1 MFVRAQLAGDLMDEK
16 VRDKAIPGLG
26 MNGLGVQAEALA
38 ERVGSEATDEGRV
51 TKAFE
56 IVFQRPPS
64 AEELKASIEFMHS
77 PELLQAASAQ
87 PEYKNVVME
96 KPASAAAK
104 PPKESPLK
112 SLCWALL
119 SSTEFLY
126 IN

>member
-1 MFVRAQLAGDLMDEK
+1 MFFLNSPMVHK
-16 VRDKAIPGLG
+16 
-26 MNGLGVQAEALA
+26 QAEALA
-38 ERVGSEATDEGRV
+38 ERVGSEANDEGRV

-77 PELLQAASAQ
+77 PELLQAASH
-87 PEYKNVVME
+87 PEYKNVAME
-96 KPASAAAK
+96 KPASAAA
-104 PPKESPLK
+104 PAPKESPLK

-119 SSTEFLY
+119 SSTEFLC